1 MNTNLKQPLF
11 VSLTFKDVLSEV
23 KHALLDS
30 VSLLCNLHVFI
41 NLMRDKWIRTLW
53 IPSVTLY
60 VISLNIL

>member
-41 NLMRDKWIRTLW
+41 NLMRDKWIRTL
-53 IPSVTLY
+53 
-60 VISLNIL
+60 